1 MSRTK
6 NKRSQ
11 KRHDKP
17 GRPSK
22 KQRAFNGGR
31 KRLDIFDNIENVSE
45 KTLYRRAEEFA
56 AQRNNNVKFIELAL
70 KIARKKNG
78 CDDSATIIETNENE
92 KYDGDSALSF
102 SLDLDLS
109 VHQYRASS
117 GHVSPH
123 QQGDDQIEEFTSQ
136 AYLFVSCMNIIQ
148 MSCNLHGH
156 DHCWV
161 NPSPQSIRFTRPLRM
176 SFEKEDDEAITKE
189 IRRLNLEISELKIY
203 RFKVNN
209 KTARVKYN
217 VFQTLFDGKCVN
229 SLVDNPATTRCPMC
243 LKTSHQFG
251 NVNED
256 FTPREESLLFGWSL
270 LHAEIKAFEHL
281 LHLSYRLHLGQ
292 WDVRADM
299 KDAFKLRKRSIQEKI
314 FEKIGVKV
322 DLCLQGHGTTNTGN
336 VARRCFENPLL
347 FSECLEID
355 SELVINLAEI
365 IVCFKSKK
373 VLDLDKLEQLCF
385 KTNWHHYSTYKWA
398 RMNPST
404 HKLLLHGCQISRKF
418 LLPIAYFSEDSSE
431 AWQKL
436 NRSNMRNA
444 SRQNSRSN
452 RILDVFNK
460 AIYLSDPK
468 LSLIHVNKRMKF
480 HKSRK
485 IEEFLL
491 SNNSSQVI
499 EEMDTD

>member
-1 MSRTK
+1 MSRAK

-31 KRLDIFDNIENVSE
+31 KRLDIFEKIENVSE

-56 AQRNNNVKFIELAL
+56 AQCNNDVKFIELAL

-78 CDDSATIIETNENE
+78 CDDSATIIETNKNE
-92 KYDGDSALSF
+92 KCDGDSALSF
-102 SLDLDLS
+102 SLDLD
-109 VHQYRASS
+109 
-117 GHVSPH
+117 
-123 QQGDDQIEEFTSQ
+123 GDDQIEEFTSQ

-189 IRRLNLEISELKIY
+189 IRRLDLEISELKIY
-203 RFKVNN
+203 RLKVNN
-209 KTARVKYN
+209 KTARVN
-217 VFQTLFDGKCVN
+217 
-229 SLVDNPATTRCPMC
+229 
-243 LKTSHQFG
+243 
-251 NVNED
+251 
-256 FTPREESLLFGWSL
+256 
-270 LHAEIKAFEHL
+270 
-281 LHLSYRLHLGQ
+281 
-292 WDVRADM
+292 
-299 KDAFKLRKRSIQEKI
+299 
-314 FEKIGVKV
+314 
-322 DLCLQGHGTTNTGN
+322 
-336 VARRCFENPLL
+336 
-347 FSECLEID
+347 
-355 SELVINLAEI
+355 
-365 IVCFKSKK
+365 
-373 VLDLDKLEQLCF
+373 
-385 KTNWHHYSTYKWA
+385 
-398 RMNPST
+398 
-404 HKLLLHGCQISRKF
+404 
-418 LLPIAYFSEDSSE
+418 
-431 AWQKL
+431 
-436 NRSNMRNA
+436 
-444 SRQNSRSN
+444 RSN
-452 RILDVFNK
+452 RISDVFNK

-480 HKSRK
+480 HKSRIVPEK